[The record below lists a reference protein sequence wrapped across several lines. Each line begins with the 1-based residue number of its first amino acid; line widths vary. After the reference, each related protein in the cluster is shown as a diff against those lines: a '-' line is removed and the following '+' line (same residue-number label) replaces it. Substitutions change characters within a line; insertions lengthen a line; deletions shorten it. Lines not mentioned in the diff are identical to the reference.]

1 MEFKDENKTFEGPIN
16 SFNQEMTYVHFKK
29 VEDDFLIK
37 QFDRLND
44 LDFLKALSIKMPEL
58 ATDYIHL
65 FVQESFD
72 EN

>member
-16 SFNQEMTYVHFKK
+16 SFNQEMTYVHVKK

-44 LDFLKALSIKMPEL
+44 LDF
-58 ATDYIHL
+58 
-65 FVQESFD
+65 FESFIY
-72 EN
+72 